1 MVDWSKLKPY
11 QNDKRKSFEELCY
24 QIAKKRYGDRGKFTS
39 IDDSGGG
46 DGVEFFLT
54 FSDGT
59 EWGWQAKFYYP
70 QPRLN
75 PSRKKS
81 IEESLVTSLE
91 NHHNLTKWFLCTP
104 TNFTVKG
111 SNNELSWFNATLKR
125 IAQQVELEHWG
136 DSDFSE
142 MLSNPRMV
150 GKLRYFF
157 GELEFSP
164 EWFAKQVT
172 KQVANVREKFLPT
185 LHTETR
191 ADFRVHCMLG
201 DETFRDVLALCCEA
215 ARAKLRKFQ
224 GSVEKMQKY
233 GTEDEWKNTV
243 ADFSHLCAGLQ
254 TQAKAIL
261 EMISECLMLVQ
272 SGYIEEAQKTDFT
285 VISNTAQNHT
295 KEYQTRHSSLRKD
308 RMTKAGNLLREERE
322 ANDRTMRQ
330 ILHDFSEP
338 MEVFSEIVEILHRA
352 ETYIDNLKKTDLHVF
367 GGAGMGKTHLT
378 CHVCQERVKADLPA
392 ILLLGSHFSR
402 TSTIERSMLNIC
414 DVPASYSWSD
424 FLAALDSY
432 AEAHRTRV
440 LIAIDALNDAES
452 VKLWRQELSGFIA
465 SLADFP
471 RLALLTTCRT
481 SYQEVIWDKGSPPN
495 RDYVYGFHGEDLKK
509 TLAKYFDYYK
519 LKADLTLEPL
529 EQFKHPIYLR
539 VFCESQNP
547 ERGVEKEVY
556 LGRQTLFKVFEQFL
570 INVNNIICARL
581 SKPPSSRIV
590 QGALSK
596 LAKAL
601 WEQNARHLNWEDAL
615 VQIDGKNKDEVDWD
629 RSLTRSLL
637 DEGLLISRNWRQE
650 EETVSFTYDLLGGY
664 LISTVLIHGLNAEGV
679 QSFVESQTFKQR
691 LTSED
696 YNERHP
702 LGEDILRCLCALL
715 PEQTGIHL
723 YTITKDE
730 VVFSASIDALFEM
743 NPSLIKDEQ
752 RSTLERLFELPENR
766 QPLLRLARQTAF
778 NVGHPL
784 NFSFWEGL
792 LRTLPM
798 PERDGSW
805 TEFVRS
811 NSTELMEDLDQ
822 FEQLCRGPQ
831 QLTPL
836 AQARLHLAVRYFA
849 WLLTSTHCMLRDTA
863 TRALYWYGRRFPEQ
877 LFDLTLK
884 SFTINDPYI
893 PERLLAASYGV
904 TMTLHANPLY
914 SVFTNDTLPNY
925 GRKLFE
931 VMFKKGAPNA
941 TTHALMRDYAKHTI
955 DIALLHNPNFL
966 DKQEKKRITPPYRD
980 GGIRRW
986 GRSEDLNKEEYR
998 DGNAPLSMDF
1008 ENYTLGHLIPS
1019 RHNYDFENQEY
1030 KEVRA
1035 NIYWRLY
1042 KLGYSLKVF
1051 GEIDKELA
1059 SSGWE
1064 RTEEN
1069 ESRIDRYGKKYA
1081 WIAYFEL
1088 YGHRHDKGLL
1098 KSEWRE
1104 DHGRPSDVDIDPSF
1118 PDEPHTIQMIAAD
1131 FLGDRSTALREWV
1144 ECGEQPDIEP
1154 YLFLNEIDG
1163 ETGPWVLLDG
1173 HANQDEQETR
1183 RGLFVF
1189 LRGLLVEEHRF
1200 HEFLRFFQKQ
1210 NLGGRWLPEIPED
1223 HYTFAGETP
1232 WGDTFPL
1239 NEMSEVH
1246 FQIEQRIRKV
1256 PQTKVHL
1263 REKRT
1268 SEFLN
1273 PLTKKFPILIPVRQN
1288 SWESYHS
1295 GVNPHQSAVIPAR
1308 ELAEALGLWIHLPSW
1323 DLYDIKGK
1331 RASISIDCRESWRTR
1346 QQLTYLRQ
1354 DLLEQFLEMKKMVL
1368 LWGIWGER
1376 EVRFRKN
1383 ELSQD
1388 FHPYKGFQQIYRYGE
1403 GKIVFLDRSENTERN

>member
-1 MVDWSKLKPY
+1 MIDWSKLKPY
-11 QNDKRKSFEELCY
+11 QNDKRRSFEELCY
-24 QIAKKRYGDRGKFTS
+24 QIAKKLYGDRGKFTS

-75 PSRKKS
+75 PSRKNS
-81 IEESLVTSLE
+81 IEESLSTSLR
-91 NHHNLTKWFLCTP
+91 NHPNLTKWFLCTP

-111 SNNELSWFNATLKR
+111 HNNEFIWFDSTLKG
-125 IAQQVELEHWG
+125 IAQRVKLEHWG

-150 GKLRYFF
+150 GKFRYFF

-164 EWFAKQVT
+164 DWFAKQVA
-172 KQVANVREKFLPT
+172 KQVANVREKFLPS
-185 LHTETR
+185 LHTETVV
-191 ADFRVHCMLG
+191 DFRVHCMLG
-201 DETFRDVLALCCEA
+201 DETFRASLIRCRETIQ
-215 ARAKLRKFQ
+215 AKLRDFQ
-224 GSVEKMQKY
+224 GSAEEMQKH
-233 GTEDEWKNTV
+233 GTKEEWKEPV
-243 ADFSHLCAGLQ
+243 ADFSHLCDALQ

-261 EMISECLMLVQ
+261 KVISECITDAQ
-272 SGYIEEAQKTDFT
+272 SGRIEDVQKKDLVAISDAIRNHIEEYHACYRALRNSRMAEAEDSSQEERSTWRTLTDF
-285 VISNTAQNHT
+285 
-295 KEYQTRHSSLRKD
+295 
-308 RMTKAGNLLREERE
+308 
-322 ANDRTMRQ
+322 
-330 ILHDFSEP
+330 FEP
-338 MEVFSEIVEILHRA
+338 VEVFSEIVETLHRVEA
-352 ETYIDNLKKTDLHVF
+352 YIGDLKRTDLHVF
-367 GGAGMGKTHLT
+367 GEAGMGKTHFT
-378 CHVCQERVKADLPA
+378 CHVCQERVTAGLPA
-392 ILLLGSHFSR
+392 ILLLGGPFSR
-402 TSTIERSMLNIC
+402 NLRIERRILEIC
-414 DVPASYSWSD
+414 DVPTDYSWSD

-432 AEAHRTRV
+432 AEAHGTRV

-452 VKLWRQELSGFIA
+452 VELWRQELSGFIA
-465 SLADFP
+465 SLAEFP

-481 SYQEVIWDKGSPPN
+481 SYQEAIWGKGSPLN
-495 RDYVYGFHGEDLKK
+495 RDDIYGFHGEDLKH
-509 TLAKYFDYYK
+509 TLKKYFDYYK
-519 LKADLTLEPL
+519 LKADFTLEPL

-547 ERGVEKEVY
+547 KRIEEKEVY
-556 LGRQTLFKVFEQFL
+556 LGQQTLFKVFDQFL
-570 INVNNIICARL
+570 NNVNNTICVRL
-581 SKPPSSRIV
+581 SKPPFSRIV

-601 WEQNARHLNWEDAL
+601 WEQNARHLSWEDAL
-615 VQIDGKNKDEVDWD
+615 IQVDGKKGNEVDWE

-637 DEGLLISRNWRQE
+637 DEGLLISRNWGQE
-650 EETVSFTYDLLGGY
+650 EETVSFTYDLFGGY
-664 LISTVLIHGLNAEGV
+664 LISTVLMHGLKAEDV
-679 QSFVESQTFKQR
+679 QSFAESPTFKQR
-691 LTSED
+691 LISED

-723 YTITKDE
+723 YTVTKDE
-730 VVFSASIDALFEM
+730 VVFSAAINVLFEM
-743 NPSLIKDEQ
+743 NPSLISDKQ
-752 RSTLERLFELPENR
+752 RAALQRLFEFPENR
-766 QPLLRLARQTAF
+766 QPLLRPMRQTAF
-778 NVGHPL
+778 NVKHPL
-784 NFSFWEGL
+784 NFNFWEEL
-792 LRTLPM
+792 LRILPM
-798 PERDGSW
+798 PERDVSW
-805 TEFVRS
+805 TELVRLTS
-811 NSTELMEDLDQ
+811 SELMEDLGQ
-822 FEQLCRGPQ
+822 FEQLCKESQ
-831 QLTPL
+831 QLTDL
-836 AQARLHLAVRYFA
+836 AQARLHLAARYFA
-849 WLLTSTHCMLRDTA
+849 WLLTSTHRRVRDTA
-863 TRALYWYGRRFPEQ
+863 TQALYWYGRRFPEQ

-884 SFTINDPYI
+884 SFTIDDPYI

-931 VMFKKGAPNA
+931 VMFKKRAPNA

-1268 SEFLN
+1268 SESLN